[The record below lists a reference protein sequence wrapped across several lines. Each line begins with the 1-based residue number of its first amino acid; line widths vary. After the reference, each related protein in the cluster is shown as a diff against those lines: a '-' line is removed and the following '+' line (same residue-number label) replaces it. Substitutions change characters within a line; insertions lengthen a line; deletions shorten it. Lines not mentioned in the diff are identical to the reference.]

1 MKGCRDMR
9 VAREGKKMAEK
20 GVKHNREQFS
30 VVVVV
35 RATIAVAIQE
45 H

>member
-1 MKGCRDMR
+1 
-9 VAREGKKMAEK
+9 MASKE
-20 GVKHNREQFS
+20 VKHNREQCS

-35 RATIAVAIQE
+35 RATIAVAIWE